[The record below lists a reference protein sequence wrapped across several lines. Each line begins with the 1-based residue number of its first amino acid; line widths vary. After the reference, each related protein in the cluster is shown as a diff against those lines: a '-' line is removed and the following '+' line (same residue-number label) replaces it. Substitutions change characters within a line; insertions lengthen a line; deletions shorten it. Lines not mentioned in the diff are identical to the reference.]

1 MSQAGRARNDCGVV
15 LVNTGTPAAPES
27 GAVRRYLRRFL
38 SDRRII
44 EAPRWFWLPLLN
56 GLILPLRA
64 PRSAAKY
71 RSVWLDAGGP
81 LKVYSDRLGVAIAR
95 ELHAA
100 VGAVPTEV
108 AYLYSEPGV
117 AAAFGALAAAG
128 VRRIALLPLF
138 PQMSGT
144 TTGAVYDQ
152 AVAALRQARVLPEL
166 RLLNEYHAAPAYIEA
181 LAASVRDHWRQ
192 QGRGAHLLISFHG
205 IPLAYVRGGDAYG
218 EQCRATAAALAAAL
232 GLGADDWSLAFQS
245 RFGPAQWLGPATD
258 ALLRALPGRGVRA
271 LDVVCPG
278 FAVDCLETLEEIAI
292 EGREIFLHAG
302 GERFTYISALN
313 ARADHARALAG
324 LLLDATRDWRQP

>member
-1 MSQAGRARNDCGVV
+1 MSASSGPRSDWGVV

-38 SDRRII
+38 ADRRII

-71 RSVWLDAGGP
+71 RKVWLDEGSP
-81 LKVYSDRLGVAIAR
+81 LKVYSDRLGQAVAR

-100 VGAVPTEV
+100 VGAVHTQV

-128 VRRIALLPLF
+128 ARRIALLPLF

-152 AVAALRQARVLPEL
+152 AAAALRQTRALPEL
-166 RLLNEYHAAPAYIEA
+166 RLLNDYHVAPAYIEA

-192 QGRGAHLLISFHG
+192 QGRGAHLLMSFHG
-205 IPLAYVRGGDAYG
+205 IPLAYVRGGDVYG
-218 EQCRATAAALAAAL
+218 EQCRATAAALATAL
-232 GLGADDWSLAFQS
+232 GLGAENWSLAFQS
-245 RFGPAQWLGPATD
+245 RFGPAQWLGPSTD
-258 ALLRALPGRGVRA
+258 ASLRALPGRGVRA
-271 LDVVCPG
+271 LDVVCPC

-292 EGREIFLHAG
+292 EGRATFLHAG
-302 GERFTYISALN
+302 GERYTYIGALN

-324 LLLDATRDWRQP
+324 LLLDATRDWR